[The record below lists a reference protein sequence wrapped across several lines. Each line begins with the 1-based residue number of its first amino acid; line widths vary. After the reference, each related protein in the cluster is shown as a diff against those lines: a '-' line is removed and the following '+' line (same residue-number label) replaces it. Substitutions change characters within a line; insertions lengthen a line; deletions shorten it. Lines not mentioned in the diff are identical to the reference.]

1 MPKCLVILLL
11 LSCSTLLNAQHGNF
25 KRPLT
30 KEDIAFLK
38 KTATE
43 CFHFNPKLQFSYNHT
58 DLGNDKPAKGD
69 QPATV
74 ENLELLKKK
83 LEKRPSDADLYTE
96 ITGMYSRMHLPDEA
110 REYRKKSFETISSV
124 LAQHPDSTEA
134 LITLGEIY
142 MSALQ
147 MDSAMSKYRQAFAN
161 DPLNKEA
168 NRLIPFMHI
177 LNNRFD
183 SAYAFIIKQI
193 NHYPNHAAVHESL
206 PVYYIYKFYDQLNK
220 YSQLKTVEE
229 EKLRPENI
237 MTLKLLKDYYERD
250 PADFSREYLYR
261 ITYQVCYSTLITYK
275 TVNDSLFN
283 VKQIRF
289 VTSLKDA
296 ANLKQQEDFFKK
308 CLRRKDLKN
317 KYLANKALGNIYV
330 LMNRPKDAIPYLKKA
345 IKLKPLTY
353 STIGNN
359 ASEDYDNLITAYFL
373 LKDTVAYEKTI
384 LEKIRN
390 QPAIDPSASDY
401 VTAGRIS
408 ISRKNDA
415 SAESWFQKALAL
427 DAKNVD
433 ALLGLALIRFQNDD
447 YTEAL
452 ARINEAYI
460 LNEHKW
466 ELYILYGIVSLC
478 NNDPVNAFE
487 AFKEGRKLHNSKWIK
502 EDLMENYFDIF

>member
-1 MPKCLVILLL
+1 MPKCLLILLL
-11 LSCSTLLNAQHGNF
+11 LSCSALLKAQHGNF
-25 KRPLT
+25 KRPL
-30 KEDIAFLK
+30 KEEDIVFLK

-43 CFHFNPKLQFSYNHT
+43 CFHFNPRLQFSYNNT
-58 DLGNDKPAKGD
+58 DLSKDKPDKGD
-69 QPATV
+69 LPATA
-74 ENLELLKKK
+74 ENLELLKKES
-83 LEKRPSDADLYTE
+83 EKQPQNANLYTE
-96 ITGMYSRMHLPDEA
+96 ITGMYSRLHLPDEA
-110 REYRKKSFETISSV
+110 REYRKKSFDAISAV
-124 LAQHPDSTEA
+124 LVQHPDSTEA

-147 MDSAMSKYRQAFAN
+147 MDSALSKYRQAFAQ
-161 DPLNKEA
+161 DPLNKET

-193 NHYPNHAAVHESL
+193 NRYPDNYEVHESL

-237 MTLKLLKDYYERD
+237 MTLKLLKDYHERD
-250 PADFSREYLYR
+250 PSDFKREYLYR

-289 VTSLKDA
+289 LTGLKDA
-296 ANLKQQEDFFKK
+296 SNLKQQEDFFKK
-308 CLRRKDLKN
+308 CLRNKKLKN
-317 KYLANKALGNIYV
+317 KYLANKALGNIYL
-330 LMNRPKDAIPYLKKA
+330 LMNQPKEAIPYLKKA
-345 IKLKPLTY
+345 IAFKPVKY

-359 ASEDYDNLITAYFL
+359 ASEDYDNLITAHFL
-373 LKDTVAYEKTI
+373 LKDTAAYETTI
-384 LEKIRN
+384 LEKIRE
-390 QPAIDPSASDY
+390 QPAIDPAASDY
-401 VTAGRIS
+401 ITAGKIS
-408 ISRKNDA
+408 ISRKKYPE
-415 SAESWFQKALAL
+415 AEAWFQKALAL
-427 DAKNVD
+427 DAGNVD
-433 ALLGLALIRFQNDD
+433 ALLGMALIRFQNND
-447 YTEAL
+447 YTGAL
-452 ARINEAYI
+452 ANINEAYKS
-460 LNEHKW
+460 NDHKW

>member
-1 MPKCLVILLL
+1 MPKCLLILLL
-11 LSCSTLLNAQHGNF
+11 LSCSALLNAQHGNF

-30 KEDIAFLK
+30 EEDFTFLK

-43 CFHFNPKLQFSYNHT
+43 CFHFNPRLQFSYNNT
-58 DLGNDKPAKGD
+58 DLSKDKPGKGDKPAT
-69 QPATV
+69 A
-74 ENLELLKKK
+74 ENLELLKKES
-83 LEKRPSDADLYTE
+83 EKQPQNADLYTE
-96 ITGMYSRMHLPDEA
+96 ITGMYSRLNLPDEA
-110 REYRKKSFETISSV
+110 REYRKKSFDAISLV
-124 LAQHPDSTEA
+124 LTQHPDSTEA

-147 MDSAMSKYRQAFAN
+147 MDSALSKYRQAFAQ

-193 NHYPNHAAVHESL
+193 NRYPDTYEVHESL

-237 MTLKLLKDYYERD
+237 MTLKLLKDFHERD
-250 PADFSREYLYR
+250 PSDFKREYLYR

-289 VTSLKDA
+289 LTGLKDA
-296 ANLKQQEDFFKK
+296 SNLKQQEDFFKK
-308 CLRRKDLKN
+308 CLRRKELKS
-317 KYLANKALGNIYV
+317 KYLVNKALGNIYL
-330 LMNRPKDAIPYLKKA
+330 LMNQPKEAIPYLRKA
-345 IKLKPLTY
+345 ISLKPVKY

-359 ASEDYDNLITAYFL
+359 ASEDYDNLITAHFL
-373 LKDTVAYEKTI
+373 LKDTAAYEKTI
-384 LEKIRN
+384 LEKIKD
-390 QPAIDPSASDY
+390 QPAIDPATSDY
-401 VTAGRIS
+401 ITAGKIS
-408 ISRKNDA
+408 ISRKKY
-415 SAESWFQKALAL
+415 SEAEAWFGKALAL

-433 ALLGLALIRFQNDD
+433 ALLGMALIRFQSND
-447 YTEAL
+447 YTGAL
-452 ARINEAYI
+452 ANINEAYKF
-460 LNEHKW
+460 NDRKW